1 MANFSE
7 MHIFPFSV
15 RQGTVAERMKN
26 VATNVPE
33 RVKRMTETALSMK
46 KDFINKNIGL
56 THEVIIEN
64 KKNDY
69 YLAHTKNY
77 ILCYISSDT
86 PIEHNKK
93 IFVKLTEPFEDGARA
108 EIVKM

>member
-1 MANFSE
+1 
-7 MHIFPFSV
+7 MHIFPFSA

-33 RVKRMTETALSMK
+33 RVKTMTETASKMK
-46 KDFINKNIGL
+46 NEFINKNLGL

-64 KKNDY
+64 SKNGY

-77 ILCYISSDT
+77 ILCYIKSD
-86 PIEHNKK
+86 IELEHNKK
-93 IFVKLTEPFEDGARA
+93 VFVKLTEVFEDGARA
-108 EIVKM
+108 EIVQM